1 MQSRFNPKFKKT
13 MTILHPGEHF
23 ACKDDRIL
31 ATLLGSCVAVCLKD
45 QETGVCGMNHFMLP
59 GDFRS
64 MDIFD
69 NATGRYGM
77 FAMELLL
84 GEMIKLGSRRQKLTA
99 KIFGGGHVL
108 NFDSQGSSVSENN
121 IKFVKAFLNMEG
133 IKIIGQDLGGRQGR
147 KVLFFTQNGDVYA
160 RKLAPTT
167 EAKVTRAEKA
177 YQSRLKRE
185 QPASDVT
192 EF

>member
-1 MQSRFNPKFKKT
+1 MQSRFHPKFKK
-13 MTILHPGEHF
+13 MMSILYPGEHF
-23 ACKDDRIL
+23 ACKDDRVL

-59 GDFRS
+59 GDFRNV
-64 MDIFD
+64 DIFA

-84 GEMIKLGSRRQKLTA
+84 GEIIKLGGKRRQLTA

-108 NFDSQGSSVSENN
+108 SFDSQGPSVPENN

-133 IKIIGQDLGGRQGR
+133 IRIIGQDLGGRQGR

-160 RKLAPTT
+160 RKLASTT
-167 EAKVTRAEKA
+167 EAKIARAEKA
-177 YQSRLKRE
+177 YQSRPKRE
-185 QPASDVT
+185 QPAGSVT